1 MSTVSEVVILQ
12 AIPEDASRILSLQ
25 HLAFQSEA
33 ALYDDYSI
41 PPLMETLEQLE
52 AQFRDHVVL
61 KAESDGV
68 IVGSVRG
75 RMTGSSC
82 YIGRLMVHPD
92 YRGRGI
98 GKKLM
103 LEIERRSGAER
114 FELFTGERSTV
125 NLNLYGTLG
134 YQMLDRRQ
142 VNSKV
147 TLVHLEKTRAAS
159 PAEVGS
165 Q

>member
-1 MSTVSEVVILQ
+1 MSAVSEVVISQ
-12 AIPEDASRILSLQ
+12 AEIEDAARILAVQ
-25 HLAFQSEA
+25 HRAFLSEA

-41 PPLMETLEQLE
+41 PPLTETLEQLE
-52 AQFRDHVVL
+52 AQFSDHLIL
-61 KAESDGV
+61 KAEIEGV

-75 RMTGSSC
+75 RVQGDMY

-92 YRGRGI
+92 CRGRGI

-134 YQMLDRRQ
+134 YQMLDRRV
-142 VNSKV
+142 VNPKV
-147 TLVHLEKTRAAS
+147 TLVRLEKRLAVST
-159 PAEVGS
+159 AEARS
-165 Q
+165 E